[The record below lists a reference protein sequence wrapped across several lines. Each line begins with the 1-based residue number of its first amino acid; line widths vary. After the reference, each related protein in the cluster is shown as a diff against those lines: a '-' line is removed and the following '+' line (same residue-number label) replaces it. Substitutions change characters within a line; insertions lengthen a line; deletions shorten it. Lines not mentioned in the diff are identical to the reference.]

1 MRLGCKEEE
10 EEEEEEL
17 GCCLWVWR
25 EKGEAFVGAFDLSAA
40 AAAVVQ

>member
-1 MRLGCKEEE
+1 
-10 EEEEEEL
+10 L

-40 AAAVVQ
+40 AAVVQ

>member
-1 MRLGCKEEE
+1 
-10 EEEEEEL
+10 
-17 GCCLWVWR
+17 LWVWR